1 MSRKLYLD
9 VAFGITSG
17 QIAGNF
23 GNDPAWCMYEIPNS
37 DRTSS
42 MDVSRPLEPHLLG
55 PAR

>member
-9 VAFGITSG
+9 VAFEIASG

-23 GNDPAWCMYEIPNS
+23 GNDLAWFMYEIPNS